1 MQVQL
6 DDELYRRLKEEAHM
20 RGTSMASLIR
30 EALRKSLGMGKR
42 RLKDFS
48 FIGSGESEQGELSP
62 VSERHDEAL
71 EEAFR

>member
-1 MQVQL
+1 MQL

-20 RGTSMASLIR
+20 RGTSMAALIR
-30 EALRKSLGMGKR
+30 EALKRSFGTRKR

-48 FIGSGESEQGELSP
+48 FIGAGESEQGELVP

-71 EEAFR
+71 REAFR

>member
-1 MQVQL
+1 MQL

-30 EALRKSLGMGKR
+30 EALKKSLGMRKR

-48 FIGSGESEQGELSP
+48 FIGAGESKQGELSP